1 MRRHLSKTGIALAFA
16 LMFVLAAR
24 TVAQTKPESPTS
36 GATQKTSAS
45 PSKSE
50 DAKSQSAAAP
60 LTPEQAQLQAQIEK
74 LYQLAQDLKAA
85 VAKSNKDTLSIDVI
99 KKADAVE
106 KAAKSLKDQMK
117 SSQQTAD
124 HH

>member
-24 TVAQTKPESPTS
+24 AVAQTKPESPTS